1 MANRRNQK
9 EIADGYENVSPD
21 SQTSDQSMDLE
32 SARADGS
39 SASTSLGATAQST
52 SSVTR
57 PTIGR
62 RIQTSDG
69 KEYAVDDKESLY
81 EKIDR
86 RDIPE
91 HNACLVNVL
100 PNPALPGYENIPPA
114 SSKVGKFVKHPEFRS
129 DDNRRESY
137 SGYPLTNPS
146 PRALVNAGMFY
157 SGKCLEFILLRKKDT
172 LALI

>member
-1 MANRRNQK
+1 MANRRNQE

-21 SQTSDQSMDLE
+21 SQTLDEFIDLE

-39 SASTSLGATAQST
+39 SASTTLGATAQSL
-52 SSVTR
+52 SVTR

-69 KEYAVDDKESLY
+69 KEYAIDDKESLY
-81 EKIDR
+81 IRIDR

-100 PNPALPGYENIPPA
+100 PNPALPGYGNIPPT

-129 DDNRRESY
+129 DDDRLESY

-146 PRALVNAGMFY
+146 PRALANGGMFY
-157 SGKCLEFILLRKKDT
+157 SGKCLEFIDPRYLEFQRT
-172 LALI
+172 L